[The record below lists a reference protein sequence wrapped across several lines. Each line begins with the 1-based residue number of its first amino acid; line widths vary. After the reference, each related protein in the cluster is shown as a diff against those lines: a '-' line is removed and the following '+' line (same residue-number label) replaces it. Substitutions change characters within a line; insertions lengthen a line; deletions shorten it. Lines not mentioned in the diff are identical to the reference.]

1 MIGYSYPVFF
11 LALLLSLSANSQI
24 KPLDCHQLFSP
35 ILNQEPL
42 LKNELTDLE
51 QMCLQDIK
59 ESNEGFWLCIDD
71 RMKAGPANF
80 ERLILSSHVCSS
92 LAE

>member
-1 MIGYSYPVFF
+1 MLGFSYPVF
-11 LALLLSLSANSQI
+11 LLIFIFSLTANAQ
-24 KPLDCHQLFSP
+24 KNTVDCHQLFSP

-42 LKNELTDLE
+42 LKTELTDLE
-51 QMCLQDIK
+51 KMCKQDLK
-59 ESNEGFWLCIDD
+59 DSNEGFWVCIDD
-71 RMKAGPANF
+71 RMKAGPSNF